1 MKILH
6 LIDSLGLGGAQTV
19 VKGIFENQRK
29 NKDIF
34 LYVLRKRE
42 INIDV
47 DHPNVKIFNSNKKYS
62 LASIQELRNLIE
74 KEQIS
79 IIHCHLFRSQ
89 VFGWILKRFYF
100 PNIKLIFHE
109 HGQIFQGDFY
119 YNYFMKKSQG
129 NVNLFIAVSKTTKK
143 ELIKIAHISS
153 KKIFILY
160 NFVDLDRFNKKKVKI
175 NIKEEKEKLGIKK
188 GEFVVGFVGRLDK
201 IKGCHYL
208 IRALSHLKFNYKCL
222 IIGDGIERK
231 RLEDLSKQL
240 NLDRKVIL
248 LGYKRNPEIFYHLMD
263 VLVVPSEKESF
274 GLSAIEA
281 QASGIP
287 VICSDID
294 ALKEVVLGS
303 PIFFENK
310 SFLDLSSKL
319 LVFKKSKEKYIYQVS
334 EKNIQ
339 RFNIKHYLKNLS
351 KIYNGSIQN

>member
-109 HGQIFQGDFY
+109 HGQI
-119 YNYFMKKSQG
+119 
-129 NVNLFIAVSKTTKK
+129 L
-143 ELIKIAHISS
+143 
-153 KKIFILY
+153 ILY
-160 NFVDLDRFNKKKVKI
+160 
-175 NIKEEKEKLGIKK
+175 
-188 GEFVVGFVGRLDK
+188 
-201 IKGCHYL
+201 
-208 IRALSHLKFNYKCL
+208 
-222 IIGDGIERK
+222 
-231 RLEDLSKQL
+231 LE
-240 NLDRKVIL
+240 
-248 LGYKRNPEIFYHLMD
+248 
-263 VLVVPSEKESF
+263 
-274 GLSAIEA
+274 
-281 QASGIP
+281 
-287 VICSDID
+287 
-294 ALKEVVLGS
+294 
-303 PIFFENK
+303 
-310 SFLDLSSKL
+310 
-319 LVFKKSKEKYIYQVS
+319 
-334 EKNIQ
+334 
-339 RFNIKHYLKNLS
+339 S
-351 KIYNGSIQN
+351 KISLISIQILET